1 MTDATEAAVEVIQ
14 RRAGH
19 VPTEFAFV
27 LGTGLASVLETLED
41 QVVIP
46 YADLPGFPQG
56 TISGHEGQLVIGTQD
71 GFRVAY
77 MLGRAHYY
85 EMGDPRSMAVPLETL
100 ALLGTHSLLLTA
112 SAGSLKADF
121 FPGTLALVTDHINFS
136 GRNPLI
142 GLASDGGFVSL
153 TETYDARLMKRLK
166 RATIRAG
173 VTLHEGVYM
182 WFSGPSF
189 ETPAEIRMARTLG
202 ADLVGM
208 SIVPEAILARRLGLR
223 VAAVSVITNF
233 GAGFSGG
240 NPSHTQT
247 KEVAMQGA
255 IALRR
260 LVRAFLKTKEDA
272 WGGTQSGP

>member
-1 MTDATEAAVEVIQ
+1 MPIFRAS
-14 RRAGH
+14 RRRN
-19 VPTEFAFV
+19 
-27 LGTGLASVLETLED
+27 
-41 QVVIP
+41 
-46 YADLPGFPQG
+46 
-56 TISGHEGQLVIGTQD
+56 ISGHEGRLVIGTQE

-85 EMGDPRSMAVPLETL
+85 ETGDPRCMAVALETL

-112 SAGSLKADF
+112 AAGSLKADF
-121 FPGTLALVTDHINFS
+121 YPGTLALVTDHINFS
-136 GRNPLI
+136 GQNPLV

-153 TETYDARLMKRLK
+153 TETYDQRLMKRLK

-189 ETPAEIRMARTLG
+189 ETPAEIRMARILG

-223 VAAVSVITNF
+223 VAAVAVITNF

-240 NPSHTQT
+240 NPSHSET

-255 IALRR
+255 IGLRR
-260 LVRAFLKTKEDA
+260 LVRAFLRTKEDA
-272 WGGTQSGP
+272 WGSTRSEPVTALGTG

>member
-1 MTDATEAAVEVIQ
+1 
-14 RRAGH
+14 
-19 VPTEFAFV
+19 
-27 LGTGLASVLETLED
+27 
-41 QVVIP
+41 
-46 YADLPGFPQG
+46 
-56 TISGHEGQLVIGTQD
+56 
-71 GFRVAY
+71 

-85 EMGDPRSMAVPLETL
+85 ETGDPRAMAAPLETL

-112 SAGSLKADF
+112 AAGSLKADF

-136 GRNPLI
+136 VQNPLI

-153 TETYDARLMKRLK
+153 TETYDQRLMKRLK
-166 RATIRAG
+166 RATIRGG

-189 ETPAEIRMARTLG
+189 ETPAEIRMARILG

-272 WGGTQSGP
+272 WGGTRVTP